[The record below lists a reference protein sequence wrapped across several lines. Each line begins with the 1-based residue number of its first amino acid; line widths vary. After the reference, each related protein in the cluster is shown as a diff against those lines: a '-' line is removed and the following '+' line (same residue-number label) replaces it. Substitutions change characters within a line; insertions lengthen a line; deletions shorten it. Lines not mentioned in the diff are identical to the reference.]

1 MGFDYQS
8 FLNDKI
14 FEELNKIKAFSP
26 EVIEQ
31 EAAARKK
38 PGFPHD
44 KLVFAAADHNARMI
58 NEYKG
63 NPIGLSNRREYLSR
77 LVRMLQSDQ
86 IDGIEATPDIIED
99 LFILNKLQR
108 ERGEKAFLDGKM
120 LVGTVNRGGLKNM
133 GDGRYAVLL
142 YSRSPSETSDG
153 RCKVYDPSESDG

>member
-26 EVIEQ
+26 EVVEQ

-63 NPIGLSNRREYLSR
+63 NPIGLSNRREYL
-77 LVRMLQSDQ
+77 
-86 IDGIEATPDIIED
+86 
-99 LFILNKLQR
+99 
-108 ERGEKAFLDGKM
+108 
-120 LVGTVNRGGLKNM
+120 
-133 GDGRYAVLL
+133 
-142 YSRSPSETSDG
+142 PSWCGCCE
-153 RCKVYDPSESDG
+153 

>member
-26 EVIEQ
+26 EVVEQ

-120 LVGTVNRGGLKNM
+120 LVGTVNRGGLKIQY
-133 GDGRYAVLL
+133 GRWTICRPVIQSIA
-142 YSRSPSETSDG
+142 
-153 RCKVYDPSESDG
+153 

>member
-26 EVIEQ
+26 EVVEQ

-86 IDGIEATPDIIED
+86 IESRRHR
-99 LFILNKLQR
+99 ILLKIYLSSINCS
-108 ERGEKAFLDGKM
+108 GNVEKRRFWM
-120 LVGTVNRGGLKNM
+120 
-133 GDGRYAVLL
+133 
-142 YSRSPSETSDG
+142 G
-153 RCKVYDPSESDG
+153 RCWLAL

>member
-26 EVIEQ
+26 EVVEQ

-63 NPIGLSNRREYLSR
+63 NPIGLSNRREYFSR

-86 IDGIEATPDIIED
+86 IDGIEATPDIIVD
-99 LFILNKLQR
+99 LFFLNKLLR
-108 ERGEKAFLDGKM
+108 ERG
-120 LVGTVNRGGLKNM
+120 
-133 GDGRYAVLL
+133 
-142 YSRSPSETSDG
+142 
-153 RCKVYDPSESDG
+153 

>member
-26 EVIEQ
+26 EVVEQ

-77 LVRMLQSDQ
+77 LVRMLQS
-86 IDGIEATPDIIED
+86 ESRRHR
-99 LFILNKLQR
+99 ILLKICLSSISCSGNV
-108 ERGEKAFLDGKM
+108 EK
-120 LVGTVNRGGLKNM
+120 
-133 GDGRYAVLL
+133 
-142 YSRSPSETSDG
+142 SRFWMG
-153 RCKVYDPSESDG
+153 RCWLAL

>member
-26 EVIEQ
+26 EVVEQ

-44 KLVFAAADHNARMI
+44 KLVFAAADHNA
-58 NEYKG
+58 
-63 NPIGLSNRREYLSR
+63 REYLSR

-120 LVGTVNRGGLKNM
+120 LVGTVNRGGL
-133 GDGRYAVLL
+133 
-142 YSRSPSETSDG
+142 
-153 RCKVYDPSESDG
+153 